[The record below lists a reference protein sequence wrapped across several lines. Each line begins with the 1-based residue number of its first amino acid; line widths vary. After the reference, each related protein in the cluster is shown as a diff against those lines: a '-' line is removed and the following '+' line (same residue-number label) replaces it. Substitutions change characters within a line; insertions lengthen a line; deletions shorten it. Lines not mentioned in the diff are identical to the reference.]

1 MKHSAWLLG
10 VLAAI
15 AAGLLSTG
23 TASAQ
28 GAPGPFPAAFAGT
41 VMVAGEPAPDGL
53 SITARILDYES
64 EPAVVQDGKYE
75 SLVVAPPD
83 NSYVQRTMTF
93 HLDGVQADQIEIF
106 VQLEV
111 NFNFNLTFPKLPL
124 PTPTATPDP
133 ALATPTPSEARPAVY
148 SGHVIIQGGS
158 VPDGAQLVARLGAY
172 ESFAVTVENEE
183 FRNLVVD
190 PDDVNV
196 IGQPIEFFLDG
207 VKADITDNYESGKF
221 ERELVLIYTAFPT
234 PTPTQTPVPPTA
246 TSTRTPFPPT
256 ATPTQTPVPP
266 TATPTRTPFPPMAT
280 PTSTPVP
287 PTPTP
292 TLTPTT
298 VPPTATPSALVPTP
312 TPESTGGCSST
323 LGNTPALTGLANI
336 LLMFGPL
343 VVVAGYRYRRR
354 RK

>member
-10 VLAAI
+10 MLAAI

-41 VMVAGEPAPDGL
+41 VTVAGEPAPDGL
-53 SITARILDYES
+53 SITAWILDYES

-93 HLDGVQADQIEIF
+93 HLDGVQADQIKIF
-106 VQLEV
+106 IQLEV
-111 NFNFNLTFPKLPL
+111 NFNLNLTFPNLPL
-124 PTPTATPDP
+124 PMPTPTPDP

-158 VPDGAQLVARLGAY
+158 VPAGAQLVARLGAY
-172 ESFAVTVENEE
+172 ESFSVTVENEE

-190 PDDVNV
+190 PDDVNL

-246 TSTRTPFPPT
+246 TSTRTSFPPT

>member
-111 NFNFNLTFPKLPL
+111 NFNFNLTFPNLPL

-190 PDDVNV
+190 PDDVNL

>member
-15 AAGLLSTG
+15 AAGMLSTG
-23 TASAQ
+23 TANAQ

-93 HLDGVQADQIEIF
+93 HLDGVQADQIKIF

-111 NFNFNLTFPKLPL
+111 SFNFNLTFPNLPL

-190 PDDVNV
+190 PDDVNL

>member
-93 HLDGVQADQIEIF
+93 HLDGVQADQIKIF

-111 NFNFNLTFPKLPL
+111 NFNFNLTFPNLPL

-172 ESFAVTVENEE
+172 ESFVVTVENEE

-190 PDDVNV
+190 PDDVRL
-196 IGQPIEFFLDG
+196 IGQPIEFFLNG

-221 ERELVLIYTAFPT
+221 ERELVLIFTAFPT
-234 PTPTQTPVPPTA
+234 LTPTQTPVPPTA
-246 TSTRTPFPPT
+246 TN
-256 ATPTQTPVPP
+256 TPVPP
-266 TATPTRTPFPPMAT
+266 TATHTPVPATATSTPVPPAATPTRTPVPPT

-287 PTPTP
+287 PTP
-292 TLTPTT
+292 TPTT

>member
-15 AAGLLSTG
+15 AAGMLSTG

-28 GAPGPFPAAFAGT
+28 GSPGPFPAAFAGT

-93 HLDGVQADQIEIF
+93 HLDGVQADQIKIF
-106 VQLEV
+106 IQLEV
-111 NFNFNLTFPKLPL
+111 NFNLNLTFPNLPL
-124 PTPTATPDP
+124 PTPTPTPDP

-158 VPDGAQLVARLGAY
+158 VPAGAQLVARLGAY
-172 ESFAVTVENEE
+172 ESFSVTVENEE

-190 PDDVNV
+190 PDDVNL